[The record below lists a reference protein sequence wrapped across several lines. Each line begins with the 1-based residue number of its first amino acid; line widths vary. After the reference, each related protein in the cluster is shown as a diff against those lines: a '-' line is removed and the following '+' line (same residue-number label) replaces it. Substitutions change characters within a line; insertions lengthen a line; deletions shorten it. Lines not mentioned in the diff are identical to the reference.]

1 MVQKTSVSA
10 VETARRGLC
19 QLIATGELAAGAPLP
34 SEAELC
40 ERFGVSRSSL
50 REAQRMLAV
59 AGARMYAYKIVE
71 TAGRFKEEDGG
82 VWTARE
88 IEGAWDAI
96 VKG

>member
-40 ERFGVSRSSL
+40 ERF
-50 REAQRMLAV
+50 EALEQKINQRD
-59 AGARMYAYKIVE
+59 K
-71 TAGRFKEEDGG
+71 T
-82 VWTARE
+82 
-88 IEGAWDAI
+88 
-96 VKG
+96 